1 MRCPDFTVPLYGE
14 QGGSFA
20 LSAHRGQVTVINFWA
35 TWCAP
40 CVAELPHFER
50 LQREYGDRVSVVAIH
65 SNLVTE
71 DVQAFLD
78 AHGWQLPF
86 AQDPDGGVIAAAWR
100 LYHAAHDGDSG
111 RAGRDCIQ
119 QGGLGYLRA
128 AGKPDCAAFI
138 VRVFKLSIF
147 RANFVQSFLLS

>member
-78 AHGWQLPF
+78 ARGWQLPF
-86 AQDPDGGVIAAAWR
+86 AQDPDGRVIAALGGSTMLPMTVILDA
-100 LYHAAHDGDSG
+100 
-111 RAGRDCIQ
+111 
-119 QGGLGYLRA
+119 QGV
-128 AGKPDCAAFI
+128 I
-138 VRVFKLSIF
+138 VYNKVGSVTYEQLESLI
-147 RANFVQSFLLS
+147 APLL